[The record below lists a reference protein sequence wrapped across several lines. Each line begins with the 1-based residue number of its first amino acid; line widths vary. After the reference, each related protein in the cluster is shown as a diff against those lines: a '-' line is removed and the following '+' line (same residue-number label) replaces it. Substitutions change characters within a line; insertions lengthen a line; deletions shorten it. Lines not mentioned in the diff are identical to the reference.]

1 MSFIEVIL
9 NYVKYTL
16 FNYRVFAKINAICRI
31 GKRNNRG
38 GCEMLK
44 ANSIKKAIA
53 SSVVALA
60 ILFTAVPA
68 LSQTVYADEND
79 PNQQQTSE
87 STTESSTESTETS
100 ETSAETSETSAETSE
115 TSAETS
121 VEETAAPVVGLED
134 LSDTVSQEGNSDYI
148 WFGRNDGNTYFGSHN
163 TLNVRGRFGD
173 NYIKSTY
180 SEDGYYTF
188 LRVGENV
195 YEVEL
200 NELGEVYEFGGVQ
213 IRIVAGIDDS
223 GKAVTI
229 TYTVYNN
236 TGVEQ
241 NVSVGSAAD
250 VMIGANDSAR
260 VSYTSNGIL
269 MEDNRTSSS
278 TYGAS
283 LRLMPGNCEFT
294 TRWFGNF
301 YNSRS
306 NVFNN
311 QEDATPYNSDSG
323 IAWSWNF
330 NMAAGETVERTARI
344 GLYEDS
350 YHVYYDANG
359 GAGEMTDIN
368 SPYGAGLT
376 ATAMDNAFYAPE
388 GTEFYSWNTAPDGSG
403 VTIFPGSTFTP
414 AGDTILYAQWVDT
427 TGVYVYTEGENGE
440 WTQYSNNGLSF
451 RASRQGSDGLTFSR
465 FLGVQVDGQDIGPDR
480 FTAVAGSVVV
490 TLKPD
495 YLQSLAPGQHTVTL
509 TFRDGAPITTNFTI
523 KASAVPAT
531 GETMSYLP
539 VIGVI
544 TLAAAGAVVL
554 TKRIKEEEI

>member
-1 MSFIEVIL
+1 
-9 NYVKYTL
+9 
-16 FNYRVFAKINAICRI
+16 
-31 GKRNNRG
+31 
-38 GCEMLK
+38 MLK

-87 STTESSTESTETS
+87 STTESTTESSETS
-100 ETSAETSETSAETSE
+100 ETSAESSETSAETS
-115 TSAETS
+115 A
-121 VEETAAPVVGLED
+121 EETTAPAVVGLED
-134 LSDTVSQEGNSDYI
+134 LSGTVSQEGNSEYI
-148 WFGRNDGNTYFGSHN
+148 WFGRNNGSTLYGSHN
-163 TLNVRGRFGD
+163 TLNVRGRFGE
-173 NYIKSTY
+173 NYIQSTY

-195 YEVEL
+195 YEVEIGA
-200 NELGEVYEFGGVQ
+200 LGAVYEFEGVQ
-213 IRIVAGIDDS
+213 VRLVAGIDAS

-236 TGVEQ
+236 SGVEK

-250 VMIGANDSAR
+250 VMIGENDSAR

-269 MEDNRTSSS
+269 MEDNDTTSS

-283 LRLMPGNCEFT
+283 LRLMPGNCDFT
-294 TRWFGNF
+294 TRWFG
-301 YNSRS
+301 YYGSARS
-306 NVFNN
+306 NVFNGL
-311 QEDATPYNSDSG
+311 EDTTPYNSDSG

-330 NMAAGETVERTARI
+330 NMGAGETVERTARI

-376 ATAMDNAFYAPE
+376 ATAMDNSFYAPE
-388 GTEFYSWNTAPDGSG
+388 GTEFYSWNTAADGSG

-531 GETMSYLP
+531 GESMSYLP
-539 VIGVI
+539 VVGVI